1 MVSDKKPFTPSDYE
15 ELMAPQ
21 NHEER
26 VVLNESNVFAY
37 LENLGYDSSKLVKR
51 NDN

>member
-1 MVSDKKPFTPSDYE
+1 MMMVCIYHMVSDKKPFTPSNYE
-15 ELMAPQ
+15 ELMNPR

-37 LENLGYDSSKLVKR
+37 LETLGYVQS
-51 NDN
+51 